1 MTDTLDVPMMAADA
15 GVTLH
20 SVRRWILTQQLPA
33 TTRPRGREQ
42 QVYLVRRS
50 AWEAFKA
57 ARLAR
62 RNGAESEAMPAPL
75 EPRPSVRSPQHHA
88 YFPTDDPHDR
98 QVQQTAL
105 MKRAMQGCRASRER
119 LREEPFLLTY
129 WMAVDGSE
137 REREKVI

>member
-20 SVRRWILTQQLPA
+20 SVRRWILKQQLLA

-50 AWEAFKA
+50 VWEAFKA

-62 RNGAESEAMPAPL
+62 RNGAEREAMPAPL
-75 EPRPSVRSPQHHA
+75 EPRPSVRPSQHHA
-88 YFPTDDPHDR
+88 YFPTDDPADR
-98 QVQQTAL
+98 LIQQAAL
-105 MKRAMQGCRASRER
+105 MTQALKGCRASRER
-119 LREEPFLLTY
+119 LRAEPFRLIY
-129 WMAVDGSE
+129 WMAVDGPQ
-137 REREKVI
+137 

>member
-20 SVRRWILTQQLPA
+20 SVRRWIMKQQLPA

-42 QVYLVRRS
+42 QVCLVRRS
-50 AWEAFKA
+50 VWEAFKA

-75 EPRPSVRSPQHHA
+75 DPRPSVRPSQHHA

-98 QVQQTAL
+98 QVQQVAL
-105 MKRAMQGCRASRER
+105 MKQALRGCRVSREQ
-119 LREEPFLLTY
+119 LRYEPYRLTY
-129 WMAVDGSE
+129 WIAVDGA
-137 REREKVI
+137 R